1 MNIESII
8 LDKYKII
15 KSIGEGSYSK
25 VYKAQHIN
33 KNTFVAIK
41 FDNDHISKKLIQ
53 NEIKIY
59 LVLIKEK
66 IENIVNIKSYN
77 SYNNNHYIVMDLLP
91 YTLTQYI
98 HNNNKYFI
106 QSKQNTK
113 KNIYILFSHFY
124 NLVQKLHNINIIH
137 RDIKPDNFLLDK
149 KEKLY
154 IIDLGLSTYFNEK
167 NIQKN
172 VIGSILFSSYKVHYK
187 EYNYTK
193 KDDIISIFYMIFY
206 LLTSKLPW
214 NNIFIDNEIIK
225 NNIICNL
232 KENTNYIQF
241 YKNENYLHPLINTY
255 YNFIKQDK
263 IVFF

>member
-1 MNIESII
+1 I

-124 NLVQKLHNINIIH
+124 NLIQKLHNINIIH
-137 RDIKPDNFLLDK
+137 RDIKPDNFLLDHK
-149 KEKLY
+149 DKLY
-154 IIDLGLSTYFNEK
+154 IIDLGLSTFFNEK
-167 NIQKN
+167 NIQRN
-172 VIGSILFSSYKVHYK
+172 IIGSILFCSYKVHY
-187 EYNYTK
+187 
-193 KDDIISIFYMIFY
+193 
-206 LLTSKLPW
+206 
-214 NNIFIDNEIIK
+214 
-225 NNIICNL
+225 
-232 KENTNYIQF
+232 
-241 YKNENYLHPLINTY
+241 
-255 YNFIKQDK
+255 
-263 IVFF
+263 